1 MIRNLAAD
9 TKRLLH
15 SITAKNIHK
24 LQCYLILALIPTFNR
39 SSFNSLIELRTASI
53 LIFTGTLIPPPTR
66 HLPFGSSKSLPITLL
81 QLAWSLWGVK
91 KSLGHAQISFRTFRT
106 FRGLIQNFQ
115 RPSPPLSYA
124 ESPPTPGINVGS
136 IWGKPIYE
144 KWDMPIIVLIEKIK
158 PLILDHMAEVT
169 WPC

>member
-1 MIRNLAAD
+1 MFYKSVVRNLAAD

-24 LQCYLILALIPTFNR
+24 LQCYLILALIPTFNS
-39 SSFNSLIELRTASI
+39 SSFNSLIELRAASI

-66 HLPFGSSKSLPITLL
+66 HLPFGSSKGLPITLL
-81 QLAWSLWGVK
+81 RTWSLLGVK
-91 KSLGHAQISFRTFRT
+91 KKALATPRLVS

-124 ESPPTPGINVGS
+124 ESPNPGYQRYFHTVS
-136 IWGKPIYE
+136 IE
-144 KWDMPIIVLIEKIK
+144 TIK
-158 PLILDHMAEVT
+158 PSILDHMAEVT
-169 WPC
+169 